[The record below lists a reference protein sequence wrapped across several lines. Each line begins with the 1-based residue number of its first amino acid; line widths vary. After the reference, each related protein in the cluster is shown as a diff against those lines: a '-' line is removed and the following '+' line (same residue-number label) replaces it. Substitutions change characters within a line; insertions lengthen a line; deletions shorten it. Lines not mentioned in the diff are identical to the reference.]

1 MTGRMVAAGTLAFG
15 AGWFCGVANHVR
27 RCWPTILGLTR
38 RLSEADT
45 CHDCATAVGR
55 LSAELA
61 AETRERARHAE
72 AADYFARVVAAQR
85 DHIEWQEHR
94 IDQLEHEQARD
105 GFDPVAEAQ
114 QILDRGEAGS

>member
-1 MTGRMVAAGTLAFG
+1 MTGRLVAAGALAFG
-15 AGWFCGVANHVR
+15 AGWLCGVANHVR

-38 RLSEADT
+38 RLSEAGT

-55 LSAELA
+55 LSGELA
-61 AETRERARHAE
+61 AESREATRHAE

-105 GFDPVAEAQ
+105 RFDPVAEAE
-114 QILDRGEAGS
+114 QILDREAGS

>member
-1 MTGRMVAAGTLAFG
+1 MTGRMVAAGVLAFG

-38 RLSEADT
+38 RLAEADT

-61 AETRERARHAE
+61 DEARKTE
-72 AADYFARVVAAQR
+72 VFANYIA
-85 DHIEWQEHR
+85 WQEQR
-94 IDQLEHEQARD
+94 IDQLEHEQVRD
-105 GFDPVAEAQ
+105 RFDPVAEAE
-114 QILDRGEAGS
+114 QILDLEAGS